1 MPQITANNGLALKNA
16 LAVGNLQLDKRHS
29 LQRCRISLALLCRA
43 KDGFSYRLH
52 MC

>member
-1 MPQITANNGLALKNA
+1 MPQATANNSLALKNA

-43 KDGFSYRLH
+43 KDGFSYGLH